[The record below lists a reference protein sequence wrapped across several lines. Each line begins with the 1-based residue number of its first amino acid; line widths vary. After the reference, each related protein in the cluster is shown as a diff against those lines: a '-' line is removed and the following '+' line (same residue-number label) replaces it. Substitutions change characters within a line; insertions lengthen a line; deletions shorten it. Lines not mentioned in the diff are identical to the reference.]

1 MTQRLLLA
9 LALVLSFTCACFSAE
24 DQSALDGSSQTNDQG
39 PAPKLGDFVLYAQ
52 RSLHLTAD
60 EKVDGNCGVHA
71 AALAV
76 NGSQLFAGSNSHIS
90 RFLIAPSVEIT
101 NGVTYSGVLTN
112 QLVVAGSPSV
122 AQPFPAVNM
131 PALPFLPVQ
140 AAAGTTPI
148 SVAAG
153 HSETLRP
160 GTYGTLTVAQSG
172 RLRLLPGEF
181 VFSQVTLDQSAEL
194 IADIGP
200 ASNPKDSV
208 TIKVLG
214 RFTAMGATTIR
225 PVTAQNHLASAE
237 HLTIFV
243 YGSDGR
249 KDEDQGVGP
258 DTASAYVG
266 SKSSVTALLAAPH
279 GTLLVASGVTATGA
293 FAAYDISVEEST
305 TVRFQDGFPSSWGEQ
320 TGSQQLQGYLPTHP
334 GSWPVVGPVPLNTP
348 LTLSIGLPVVA
359 SQGFPALKDFI
370 KQVSDPKQPATF
382 RHFLSQAD
390 FKSRYGASDT
400 DYLTLQNW
408 AASSGLSTKTFS
420 NNLLL
425 SVSGTAIQFE
435 QAFHVFL
442 LFRQRAD
449 GSSFVS
455 VDRNPSLDLSVIV
468 LQIGGLDS
476 FVVPQAGVVT
486 VNGTGIG
493 GAGQPSSYR
502 PADLLA
508 AYLNGA
514 GCSNLTGNGQVVGL
528 VEFANFNA
536 NDISAFDS
544 RNNITPVAPTTP
556 VQEGGNPPANGQ
568 AEANLDV
575 SMVQGI
581 APGAVILVFQGST
594 GITGHLDTIYHTMAT
609 WSPALTVVS
618 SSLFFKASGNEQQ
631 ALDEMAAQGVSF
643 FQASGDFGDIGD
655 PQDNTR
661 MDNQTLVG
669 GTFLST
675 YQLNASTP
683 PYPSPYYKIE
693 TAWNQNQPK
702 TQDATGGGIMNGHVE
717 RGICYF
723 CASQVNIPDYQIA
736 TQQQSAGLNKGSTS
750 ARNYP
755 DVAGLGGNF
764 EDFVTV
770 NGTPT
775 LTLNFGTSVAAPMWA
790 AFTALANELQA
801 KNNLGNTMGFL
812 NPTLYDIGQT
822 SGTADDLYSETF
834 NDVKDN
840 STNANGW
847 GPGFLAIVGYD
858 LVAGWGTPTCNLLT
872 QLASPF
878 PLTDTT
884 PLVELEFI
892 IGTGDDNLESY
903 SIVTANILLPD
914 GVTTLPAPLHPH
926 NSGTWKN
933 YDADNGGKP
942 RVIGGFEVPQSDPQ
956 ITRASPIKSVTITL
970 IQDYSFPNTAD
981 NWDMT
986 SLTVNAYTGNSQRV
1000 CQIQLMGNSKLDDG
1014 SIGLFRF
1021 KQNFDPDCSTGLC
1034 GPYHTFSGGCP

>member
-1 MTQRLLLA
+1 MIRTMTQRSLVA
-9 LALVLSFTCACFSAE
+9 LALVVSCGCFAAE
-24 DQSALDGSSQTNDQG
+24 DQNALDGSSQQNDQG
-39 PAPKLGDFVLYAQ
+39 PAPKLGAFVIYAQ

-60 EKVDGNCGVHA
+60 EKVDGNSGVHA
-71 AALAV
+71 AALGV

-90 RFLIAPSVEIT
+90 KLLVAPSVEISE
-101 NGVTYSGVLTN
+101 GVTYGGALTN
-112 QLVVAGSPSV
+112 QLVVAGSPSA

-131 PALPFLPVQ
+131 PALPFLPVPP
-140 AAAGTTPI
+140 AAGTTPVSI
-148 SVAAG
+148 KAG
-153 HSETLRP
+153 QSETLKP
-160 GTYGTLTVAQSG
+160 GTYGALTVAQSG
-172 RLRLLPGEF
+172 RLRLLSGEF

-194 IADIGP
+194 IADIGS

-214 RFTAMGATTIR
+214 RFTAMGAVTIR
-225 PVTAQNHLASAE
+225 PVTAQNLLVSAE

-243 YGSDGR
+243 YGGDSQTD
-249 KDEDQGVGP
+249 KDRGVGP
-258 DTASAYVG
+258 DTASAYLG
-266 SKSSVTALLAAPH
+266 SKSDVTALLAAPH

-305 TVRFQDGFPSSWGEQ
+305 TITFQDGFPSSWGEQ

-334 GSWPVVGPVPLNTP
+334 GSWPIVGPVPLGTP
-348 LTLSIGLPVVA
+348 LTLSIGLPVVTP
-359 SQGFPALKDFI
+359 QGFPALKDFI

-390 FKSRYGASDT
+390 FKTRYGASDA
-400 DYLTLQNW
+400 DYQALLNW
-408 AASSGLSTKTFS
+408 AASNGLSTKTFS

-425 SVSGTAIQFE
+425 SVSGTAGLFE
-435 QAFHVFL
+435 QALHVFL

-455 VDRNPSLDLSVIV
+455 VDRNPSLNLSAPI

-476 FVVPQAGVVT
+476 FVVPQAGIVT
-486 VNGTGIG
+486 VNGTGLG
-493 GAGQPSSYR
+493 GGGQPSSYR
-502 PADLLA
+502 PADLLN
-508 AYLNGA
+508 AYLSGP

-528 VEFANFNA
+528 VEVANFNA
-536 NDISAFDS
+536 KDISLFDS
-544 RNNITPVAPTTP
+544 RNNITPVSPTTP

-575 SMVQGI
+575 SMVQGL

-609 WSPALTVVS
+609 WSPPLTVAS
-618 SSLFFKASGNEQQ
+618 SSLFFKASKNEQQ
-631 ALDEMAAQGVSF
+631 ALDQLAAQGVSF

-675 YQLNASTP
+675 NNLNASTP
-683 PYPSPYYKIE
+683 PYPNPYYKNE

-717 RGICYF
+717 RGVCYF
-723 CASQVNIPDYQIA
+723 CAGQVNIPDYQIA

-764 EDFVTV
+764 EDFV
-770 NGTPT
+770 GLSPS
-775 LTLNFGTSVAAPMWA
+775 LNFGTSVAAPMWA
-790 AFTALANELQA
+790 GFTALANELQD
-801 KNNLGNTMGFL
+801 KNNFGNTMGFL

-834 NDVKDN
+834 NDVNDN

-847 GPGFLAIVGYD
+847 GPGFLAVNGYD

-884 PLVELEFI
+884 PLVDLEFI
-892 IGTGDDNLESY
+892 IGTGDDGLESY
-903 SIVTANILLPD
+903 SQVSANVLLPD
-914 GVTTLPAPLHPH
+914 GVTTLPVALHPQ
-926 NSGTWKN
+926 NSGKWKN

-942 RVIGGFEVPQSDPQ
+942 RVIGGFEVPKSDPQ
-956 ITRASPIKSVTITL
+956 ITRVSPIKSVTITL
-970 IQDYSFPNTAD
+970 IQHNSPPHTAD

-1000 CQIQLMGNSKLDDG
+1000 CQIQLTGNSKLDDG
-1014 SIGLFRF
+1014 STGLFRF
-1021 KQNFDPDCSTGLC
+1021 KKNFDPDCSTGLC
-1034 GPYHTFSGGCP
+1034 GPSHTFSDGCP